1 MKLQF
6 PAVGLLPV
14 LLVACSSGDST
25 PRSFSSSSAESES
38 SASVEPVKRWY
49 SFQHITQGARV
60 FQENCAACHGK
71 RAVGAPDCR
80 NPGPDGKYPAP
91 PLDGTGHGRHHPFKI
106 PFQVINKGSPGGQET
121 MPAWGGKLSD
131 DEMIAAIAWFQSKWP
146 KEIYAAWMQ
155 REMASYK
162 QGG

>member
-6 PAVGLLPV
+6 LAVGLLPV

-25 PRSFSSSSAESES
+25 PRSSSSSSGESKS

-60 FQENCAACHGK
+60 FQENCTSCHGK
-71 RAVGAPDCR
+71 RAEGAPDWR
-80 NPGPDGKYPAP
+80 KPGPDGNYPAP
-91 PLDGTGHGRHHPFKI
+91 PLDGTGHGWHHPLKI
-106 PFQVINKGSPGGQET
+106 LFQVVNKGSPGGQGT

-146 KEIYAAWMQ
+146 EEIYAAWMQ
-155 REMASYK
+155 RELASYK